1 MWDESLTGP
10 ISLIAKPSFLKD
22 HNVVKMFP
30 IKPGDLPNVE
40 VRNFVFITRPNLQLI
55 NAIASNIHS
64 DERKNRVYRKNFY
77 LYFLPGKSL
86 LCENQ
91 LKSKG
96 VFGSFQLIDN
106 FKCQLFPFDSDVIS
120 MEYCDAYK
128 ELYIEGDLSC
138 LYQSATA
145 LCTLQKLYGKIPKIV
160 GKGKFAEKV
169 KDLAKAM
176 AVIDNIDA
184 NDKGAIDQLIIL
196 DRSIDVLSALAT
208 QLTYEGLVDE
218 FYGINN
224 TTVNFPADKFAS
236 PSEDVSFSRVAA
248 SSEKKQVILN
258 SREELY
264 VELRDKNFNA
274 VGPVLSRLAKTI
286 TTAANERHGEK
297 TIQELKKIVETLP
310 KLKSNEQSLAT
321 HTTIA
326 GLIKNHISQYDFLD
340 ELSCEQ
346 DFMMCV
352 DLDRS
357 SDFIEEMICKQKP
370 IEKVLR
376 LICMQSSA
384 GNGLKQKVLDGYK
397 KEIIHSYGIESL
409 LKIGKLEKAG
419 LIRLQTG
426 SRSYNILRKTL
437 NLTVEDFQEVAPKDI
452 SYVHSFYAPLSIR
465 IIEQSLKP
473 LGWSGLNDILSC
485 IPEPSFEDYQLSK
498 ISSTGR
504 RDSLTSEISQND
516 IPRMIMVFF
525 VGGCTFAEISAL
537 RFIAQQEENNVEFVI
552 VTTKIINK
560 NSFISSI
567 IDH

>member
-10 ISLIAKPSFLKD
+10 ASLIAKPSFLKD
-22 HNVVKMFP
+22 RNVVKMFP

-40 VRNFVFITRPNLQLI
+40 VRNFIFITRPNLQLM

-77 LYFLPGKSL
+77 LYFLPSKSL

-96 VFGSFQLIDN
+96 VFGSFQVIDN
-106 FKCQLFPFDSDVIS
+106 FKCHLFPFDSDVVS
-120 MEYCDAYK
+120 MEYNNAYK
-128 ELYIEGDLSC
+128 ELYIEGDLTS
-138 LYQSATA
+138 LHQSAVA
-145 LCTLQKLYGKIPKIV
+145 LCTLQKLYGKIPKIS

-169 KDLAKAM
+169 KELTKTMILNENVGGHDR
-176 AVIDNIDA
+176 
-184 NDKGAIDQLIIL
+184 GSIDQLIIL

-208 QLTYEGLVDE
+208 QLTYEGLIDE

-224 TTVNFPADKFAS
+224 TTVNFPAEKFAS
-236 PSEDVSFSRVAA
+236 PTDDVNFSRVAP
-248 SSEKKQVILN
+248 STEKKQVMLN
-258 SREELY
+258 SKEELY
-264 VELRDKNFNA
+264 AELRDKNFNA

-297 TIQELKKIVETLP
+297 SIQELKKIVETLP
-310 KLKSNEQSLAT
+310 KLKADETSLAT

-326 GLIKNHISQYDFLD
+326 GLIKDHISQHDFLD

-352 DLDRS
+352 DLEKS
-357 SDFIEEMICKQKP
+357 SEFIEGLICKQKP

-376 LICMQSSA
+376 LISMQSAA

-397 KEIIHSYGIESL
+397 KEIVHSYGIEAL
-409 LKIGKLEKAG
+409 LKLGKLEKAG
-419 LIRLQTG
+419 LIRAQAG

-473 LGWSGLNDILSC
+473 LGWNGLNDILSC
-485 IPEPSFEDYQLSK
+485 IPEPSFDDYPFPN

-504 RDSLTSEISQND
+504 RDSLTSEISQFD
-516 IPRMIMVFF
+516 IPKVILVFF

-537 RFIAQQEENNVEFVI
+537 RFLSQQDENNVEFVI
-552 VTTKIINK
+552 ATTKIINK
-560 NSFISSI
+560 NSFLSSI
-567 IDH
+567 ID